1 MNISFLLQYSHK
13 LVAQIRH
20 PIWHAIPQ
28 STRNYQT
35 FIKYS
40 SSNLSCNTSSSWFSY
55 YFLTII
61 YHWNHYFLLSI
72 TCTIARMFNCCQS
85 QWVSEARSWPP
96 RIPGFFIGPRCPW
109 LFIVWVPLGLLA
121 NIYIPIPI
129 PIVLSEW
136 VKPAAGLLEFQ
147 DCRQGWALLLD
158 SFS

>member
-1 MNISFLLQYSHK
+1 MNIFFLLQYSHK

-28 STRNYQT
+28 STEIYQT
-35 FIKYS
+35 FIKYCL
-40 SSNLSCNTSSSWFSY
+40 SNLSCSTSSSWFSY

-61 YHWNHYFLLSI
+61 YDWNHYFLLSI
-72 TCTIARMFNCCQS
+72 ITCTVARMFNCCQS

-96 RIPGFFIGPRCPW
+96 GIPGFFK
-109 LFIVWVPLGLLA
+109 FIVWVPLGLLA

-129 PIVLSEW
+129 PIVSSLSEW

-147 DCRQGWALLLD
+147 DRRQGCPLLLD